1 MNQTRSNHLSIQRG
15 CPRRP
20 ASQRMAGVTLIEL
33 MTSVS
38 LVAILMA
45 IAVPSYKYVTNAN
58 RLAGEVN
65 GLLGDMQFAR
75 GQAIKE
81 GQNVVI
87 CSSSDGATCA
97 TGGNNTSWK
106 SGWIVFSDV
115 NANGSVD
122 AGETVRRVQNA
133 FNSSDTFNAD
143 NNVSAVSFNREGFA
157 PGGNIVTIKLHDST
171 ADPKWTRCLKI
182 NIVGM
187 LMTTRY
193 STLTTPSWPGPCT

>member
-1 MNQTRSNHLSIQRG
+1 MNQTLSNNLSLQRG
-15 CPRRP
+15 HPQRR
-20 ASQRMAGVTLIEL
+20 ASKRMSGVTLVEL
-33 MTSVS
+33 MMTLS

-45 IAVPSYKYVTNAN
+45 IGVPSYKYVTNAN

-75 GQAIKE
+75 GEAIKE
-81 GQNVVI
+81 GQTVVI
-87 CSSSDGATCA
+87 CSSTDGATCS
-97 TGGNNTSWK
+97 NSSSWK
-106 SGWIVFSDV
+106 AGWIVFSDS

-133 FNSSDTFNAD
+133 FNSSDTLNAD
-143 NNVSAVSFNREGFA
+143 NNISAVSFNREGFA
-157 PGGNIVTIKLHDST
+157 PGGNIVTITLHDST

>member
-1 MNQTRSNHLSIQRG
+1 
-15 CPRRP
+15 
-20 ASQRMAGVTLIEL
+20 
-33 MTSVS
+33 MTTVS

-65 GLLGDMQFAR
+65 ALLGDMQFAR

-81 GQNVVI
+81 GRTVVI
-87 CSSSDGATCA
+87 CASNDGATCS
-97 TGGNNTSWK
+97 NKPIWK
-106 SGWIVFSDV
+106 AGWIVFSDS
-115 NANGSVD
+115 NANGAVD
-122 AGETVRRVQNA
+122 GGETVRRVQNA

-143 NNVSAVSFNREGFA
+143 NNISAVSFNREGFA
-157 PGGNIVTIKLHDST
+157 PGGNIVTITLHDST

>member
-1 MNQTRSNHLSIQRG
+1 
-15 CPRRP
+15 
-20 ASQRMAGVTLIEL
+20 MAGVTLMEL
-33 MTSVS
+33 MMSVS
-38 LVAILMA
+38 VVAIITA

-81 GQNVVI
+81 GQTVVI
-87 CSSSDGATCA
+87 CSSTDGATCS
-97 TGGNNTSWK
+97 NSSSWK
-106 SGWIVFSDV
+106 DGWIVFSDS
-115 NANGSVD
+115 NANGGVD
-122 AGETVRRVQNA
+122 PGETVRRVQNA
-133 FNSSDTFNAD
+133 FKSSDTFNAD
-143 NNVSAVSFNREGFA
+143 NNTSAVSFNREGFA
-157 PGGNIVTIKLHDST
+157 PGGNIVTITLHDTT
-171 ADPKWTRCLKI
+171 ADSKWTRCVKI